1 MGDYYVYSMLMVL
14 GSFLFAFIYTLND
27 GYILT
32 PFIFQNTWIIGMLII
47 IAVIAAAF

>member
-27 GYILT
+27 GYNLT
-32 PFIFQNTWIIGMLII
+32 PFIFQNTWIIGVLII